1 MKQDKEFAAILSDLL
16 ENPLVIEMKKYRQ
29 HYNVSTFEHS
39 VSVAYISYKIC
50 KKLNLDYVSM
60 ARAGLLHDLFLY
72 DWREER
78 PVPSFFKKHA
88 FSHPDIALKNAEKIC
103 DLNNKEKNI
112 IRNHMWPVT
121 FYRLPHSREA
131 FIITVVDKYV
141 TISESINYYKES
153 IHNSFKKHMFNKSTI
168 S

>member
-1 MKQDKEFAAILSDLL
+1 MKQDEEFNSIISDLL
-16 ENPLVIEMKKYRQ
+16 SSPTVIEMKKYRQ

-39 VSVAYISYKIC
+39 VSVAYIGYKIC

-60 ARAGLLHDLFLY
+60 ARAGMLHDLFLY

-78 PVPSFFKKHA
+78 PYQGFFKKHA
-88 FSHPDIALKNAEKIC
+88 FSHPDIALTNAEKIC
-103 DLNNKEKNI
+103 SLNNKEKDI

-131 FIITVVDKYV
+131 FLITLVDKYA
-141 TISESINYYKES
+141 TISESVNYYKEN
-153 IHNSFKKHMFNKSTI
+153 IHQKFRKHVIN
-168 S
+168 